1 MFEKDFYVFKRFSDS
16 DKKSQNSR
24 IYNILKMVNLEDRII
39 DKNIILNNSS
49 ISIVKYKQI
58 KEILDEKI
66 KKSKSFLLN
75 ALKE

>member
-1 MFEKDFYVFKRFSDS
+1 
-16 DKKSQNSR
+16 
-24 IYNILKMVNLEDRII
+24 MVNLEDRII

>member
-1 MFEKDFYVFKRFSDS
+1 MCLKDLVIVI
-16 DKKSQNSR
+16 KSQNSR

-58 KEILDEKI
+58 KEILDEKLKI
-66 KKSKSFLLN
+66 QIFSTKCFKRVKKIRTF
-75 ALKE
+75 